1 MQLNIMNARAAALIA
16 QAQERWQLAGDQLYI
31 DLDLTDENL
40 PPGTRVAL
48 GSAIIEISAQPHTGC
63 AQFLQRFGSDALK
76 FVNSPV
82 GKKLH
87 LLGINAWVI
96 QPGFVRIGDIA
107 RKVARSASSG
117 GLS

>member
-1 MQLNIMNARAAALIA
+1 MQLNIMNARAAALVA
-16 QAQERWQLAGDQLYI
+16 QAPERWQLAGDQLYI

-40 PPGTRVAL
+40 PPGTWVAI
-48 GSAIIEISAQPHTGC
+48 GAAIIEISAQPHTGC

-87 LLGINAWVI
+87 LRGINAWVI
-96 QPGFVRIGDIA
+96 QPGVIRIGDIV
-107 RKVARSASSG
+107 RKVAHSASAG
-117 GLS
+117 RLS